1 VPVPIFSQVRG
12 GQNKLLKEV
21 LKKGTGTTT
30 SSVQAYETAQAVVEP
45 VPFFSR
51 QNVLEIDVVNVW
63 NNRLVGDANLPPEKR
78 RTFLAAPTV
87 KRDSPLLPAGLLG
100 PVILRTAETKEV
112 R

>member
-1 VPVPIFSQVRG
+1 
-12 GQNKLLKEV
+12 
-21 LKKGTGTTT
+21 
-30 SSVQAYETAQAVVEP
+30 
-45 VPFFSR
+45 
-51 QNVLEIDVVNVW
+51 VVNVW

-87 KRDSPLLPAGLLG
+87 KQDSPLLPAGLLG